1 MGSALINRLSNW
13 MPLLFAHKW
22 IIKWTKKTSERRSIR
37 QSISESVEGRMV
49 DVTSTEHKSWFHI
62 HSEPGLETSPRNVP
76 QMFVG
81 LWALEAPPMSDWQTL
96 SFFFH
101 SEFFS
106 GMASGQMLLRSW
118 SLMWRR
124 STSRIN
130 SAFRVLL
137 FSTRETSQ
145 YNCVKLHE
153 SKIIYAKHYQNPAI
167 MYLYRLCSERSQG
180 ELELTGADMSERRI
194 SSGQVVRSST
204 NTNCLN
210 SFLPTV
216 SSGITFSW

>member
-96 SFFFH
+96 SFFFTLNFSVEWPVARCYSGAGVWCGDDRLPGSIQR
-101 SEFFS
+101 SEFCCFPP
-106 GMASGQMLLRSW
+106 G
-118 SLMWRR
+118 
-124 STSRIN
+124 
-130 SAFRVLL
+130 
-137 FSTRETSQ
+137 
-145 YNCVKLHE
+145 KLH
-153 SKIIYAKHYQNPAI
+153 SIIA
-167 MYLYRLCSERSQG
+167 
-180 ELELTGADMSERRI
+180 
-194 SSGQVVRSST
+194 
-204 NTNCLN
+204 
-210 SFLPTV
+210 
-216 SSGITFSW
+216 

>member
-96 SFFFH
+96 SFFF
-101 SEFFS
+101 SLWIFQWN
-106 GMASGQMLLRSW
+106 GQW
-118 SLMWRR
+118 PDV
-124 STSRIN
+124 T
-130 SAFRVLL
+130 
-137 FSTRETSQ
+137 Q
-145 YNCVKLHE
+145 
-153 SKIIYAKHYQNPAI
+153 
-167 MYLYRLCSERSQG
+167 
-180 ELELTGADMSERRI
+180 ELESDVETIDFQDQFSVQ
-194 SSGQVVRSST
+194 SFVVFHQG
-204 NTNCLN
+204 N
-210 SFLPTV
+210 FTV
-216 SSGITFSW
+216 